1 MTHFVGLE
9 YTEKILENGNQNAN
23 PKRSHD
29 DPSRPIVQEREEI
42 IKDVTEELNSE
53 AMEGVNEGDTENET
67 TDWIE
72 ISRIRRY
79 KAVIAAEN
87 VEGDTYTK
95 KVNNVNKKISH
106 LDDFMGTRIVYI
118 QNKAHVCATYGQKE
132 AMLAACDIA
141 LFEDNDFHLKP
152 INNRGDEETK
162 DRTVVVRDLPLDVNR
177 QTLRTIMEKM
187 GTVTDIKLQIS
198 GMWYKAYVTY
208 EEKATVEDKFH
219 DIWSIFY
226 LKDFCRV
233 APANFTR
240 QEIDERNKNT
250 VKLTDLPFG
259 TTAYDIRS
267 LLDKVKA
274 KTCFIPRTRN
284 QYGRARYAYVTLADE
299 ESCVKLL
306 NNEIQGVVN
315 ETTLF
320 WVAQDVKTCH
330 KCGGMDHLVIECK
343 EKKEHDEF
351 KERRKGYSNVYTR
364 YRIPNYKNI
373 TKQNPKRTEYVTN
386 KKTDNNN
393 NINQQLLESMNT
405 IQQTIKEMNVTLQY
419 LNQRITKVEKQIGIK
434 APAQMSITTSSMQNN
449 NNEQMEKHNTQ
460 QSQTPDKQ
468 IKIINKNENV
478 WRKPVNM
485 YKPTNNISG
494 NKQQNERKRVRI
506 TTSSASESE
515 AESSTVNKG
524 KNIQKSQTLGTQEIN
539 ELNEVKATQQNLEK
553 QVNAISQQM
562 ATLISMLNANK

>member
-1 MTHFVGLE
+1 MAQFVGLD
-9 YTEKILENGNQNAN
+9 YTEKFLENGNQNVN
-23 PKRSHD
+23 PKGSHD
-29 DPSRPIVQEREEI
+29 DPSRPTVQEREEI
-42 IKDVTEELNSE
+42 IKDVNEELNSE

-72 ISRIRRY
+72 ISKIRRY
-79 KAVIAAEN
+79 KAIIAAEN

-106 LDDFMGTRIVYI
+106 LDDFMGTRISYI
-118 QNKAHVCATYGQKE
+118 QNKAHVCATFGQKE

-141 LFEDNDFHLKP
+141 LFEDNDFQLKP
-152 INNRGDEETK
+152 INNRGDDETK
-162 DRTVVVRDLPLDVNR
+162 DRTVVIRDLPLDVNR
-177 QTLRTIMEKM
+177 QTLKTIMEKM

-208 EEKATVEDKFH
+208 EDKATVENKFQ
-219 DIWSIFY
+219 DTWSIFY
-226 LKDFCRV
+226 LKDLCRV

-240 QEIDERNKNT
+240 QEIEERNRNT

-259 TTAYDIRS
+259 TTAYDIKS
-267 LLDKVKA
+267 LLDKVNA

-299 ESCVKLL
+299 ESCMKLL

-320 WVAQDVKTCH
+320 WVAQEVKTCH
-330 KCGGMDHLVIECK
+330 KCGGMDHLVIDCI

-351 KERRKGYSNVYTR
+351 KKRRKGYSNVYTR

-373 TKQNPKRTEYVTN
+373 TKQNPKKTEYVTN
-386 KKTDNNN
+386 KKIDNN

-405 IQQTIKEMNVTLQY
+405 IQQTIKEMNATLQY

-434 APAQMSITTSSMQNN
+434 APAQIVTTSPMQNN
-449 NNEQMEKHNTQ
+449 NNEQTEKQNVQ
-460 QSQTPDKQ
+460 KSQIPNKQ
-468 IKIINKNENV
+468 VTIINNNENV

-485 YKPTNNISG
+485 YKPTNN
-494 NKQQNERKRVRI
+494 
-506 TTSSASESE
+506 SSE
-515 AESSTVNKG
+515 N
-524 KNIQKSQTLGTQEIN
+524 
-539 ELNEVKATQQNLEK
+539 
-553 QVNAISQQM
+553 
-562 ATLISMLNANK
+562 

>member
-1 MTHFVGLE
+1 MAQFVGLD
-9 YTEKILENGNQNAN
+9 YTENFLENGNQNVN
-23 PKRSHD
+23 PKGSHD
-29 DPSRPIVQEREEI
+29 DPSRPTVQEREEI
-42 IKDVTEELNSE
+42 IKDVNEELNSE

-72 ISRIRRY
+72 ISKIRRY
-79 KAVIAAEN
+79 KAIIAAEN

-106 LDDFMGTRIVYI
+106 LDDFMGTRISYI
-118 QNKAHVCATYGQKE
+118 QNKAHVCATFGQKE

-141 LFEDNDFHLKP
+141 LFEDNDFQLKP
-152 INNRGDEETK
+152 INNRGDDETK
-162 DRTVVVRDLPLDVNR
+162 DRTVVIRDLPLDVNR
-177 QTLRTIMEKM
+177 QTLKTIMEKM

-208 EEKATVEDKFH
+208 EDKATVENKFQ
-219 DIWSIFY
+219 DTWSIFY
-226 LKDFCRV
+226 LKDLCRV

-240 QEIDERNKNT
+240 QEIEERNRNT

-259 TTAYDIRS
+259 TTAYDIKS
-267 LLDKVKA
+267 LLDKVNA

-299 ESCVKLL
+299 ESCMKLL

-320 WVAQDVKTCH
+320 WVAQEVKTCH
-330 KCGGMDHLVIECK
+330 KCGGMDHLVIDCK

-351 KERRKGYSNVYTR
+351 KERRKGYNNVYTR

-373 TKQNPKRTEYVTN
+373 TKQNPKKTEYVTN

-405 IQQTIKEMNVTLQY
+405 IQQTIKEMNATLQY
-419 LNQRITKVEKQIGIK
+419 LNQRITKVENRLV
-434 APAQMSITTSSMQNN
+434 S
-449 NNEQMEKHNTQ
+449 
-460 QSQTPDKQ
+460 
-468 IKIINKNENV
+468 
-478 WRKPVNM
+478 
-485 YKPTNNISG
+485 
-494 NKQQNERKRVRI
+494 KRQH
-506 TTSSASESE
+506 
-515 AESSTVNKG
+515 K
-524 KNIQKSQTLGTQEIN
+524 
-539 ELNEVKATQQNLEK
+539 
-553 QVNAISQQM
+553 
-562 ATLISMLNANK
+562 